1 MSPKAKGPVKTAE
14 EKAAEKAAKA
24 AEKQRADYLKA
35 AKQGETRKVEA
46 ALEAG
51 VDINHQNEKGQTAAH
66 YAAAFGHRKLLQF
79 LHAKGADFSL
89 QTYDHH
95 KFTPLRQPGRPT
107 PMAQRSRF
115 TDPTTHGRHP
125 PSVQTRHD
133 SPNDSSFSR
142 RSRRSTSQPL
152 ERSRGAGRINPIP
165 QGRRV
170 KYGRC
175 VLLDQG

>member
-46 ALEAG
+46 A
-51 VDINHQNEKGQTAAH
+51 
-66 YAAAFGHRKLLQF
+66 
-79 LHAKGADFSL
+79 
-89 QTYDHH
+89 
-95 KFTPLRQPGRPT
+95 
-107 PMAQRSRF
+107 
-115 TDPTTHGRHP
+115 
-125 PSVQTRHD
+125 
-133 SPNDSSFSR
+133 
-142 RSRRSTSQPL
+142 PL

>member
-66 YAAAFGHRKLLQF
+66 CA
-79 LHAKGADFSL
+79 S
-89 QTYDHH
+89 T
-95 KFTPLRQPGRPT
+95 
-107 PMAQRSRF
+107 RS
-115 TDPTTHGRHP
+115 
-125 PSVQTRHD
+125 VWQ
-133 SPNDSSFSR
+133 
-142 RSRRSTSQPL
+142 
-152 ERSRGAGRINPIP
+152 
-165 QGRRV
+165 
-170 KYGRC
+170 
-175 VLLDQG
+175 